1 MENLIVSTRKK
12 IVMENMFVNVKI
24 SAENNIKKVLNVIA
38 YANVSSCE
46 SEGASVSIGGEI
58 NATILYLS
66 ENGQVESAVGKIEFL
81 EKQKAD
87 FALKNTF
94 AKDYVKVENINFS
107 SNEAMISVS
116 HHADVYGVYDYE
128 IPKIDAGKDGLVLS
142 ASSSSIKHVVE
153 AKNDD
158 FVVTEDYQTNF
169 DELNVLTSATDVT
182 LSSVTAS
189 VDKVLVEG
197 KLITEIVANGEN
209 GIERIA
215 REIEFSQ
222 EIAVMGVVP
231 TMTADARVSV
241 KNTNLNIEKTG
252 DKCVL
257 AYNIEV
263 GAVVYVYDET
273 TYEFA
278 DDMFS
283 LESEIKTTYG
293 YLTTRTFDESK
304 NMSGTFATVVD
315 ISNIENLD
323 DVVGVFNAGVLPL
336 KNQENNLSRA
346 VQKIYVLY
354 KTESGFDVLT
364 QNVEFD
370 VELGENLNKYHELL
384 IASQVVSFKVKA
396 GREIEVVSKYDATAH
411 FETEMSRQFIGGYEI
426 VGAKPENEYGIKVY
440 VTKEGQSLF
449 DVSKILNVKPETIS
463 EQNEI
468 DDVFESGQKIYV
480 YYPVNLA

>member
-12 IVMENMFVNVKI
+12 ITMENMFANIKI
-24 SAENNIKKVLNVIA
+24 SAENNIKKVLNVIT

-46 SEGASVSIGGEI
+46 SESGSVSIGGEI

-66 ENGQVESAVGKIEFL
+66 ENGQIESDFGKVEFL
-81 EKQKAD
+81 EKQKAE

-94 AKDYVKVENINFS
+94 AKDYVRVENVNFS
-107 SNEAMISVS
+107 SNEAMISVL
-116 HHADVYGVYDYE
+116 HYADIYGVYDYE
-128 IPKIDAGKDGLVLS
+128 IPKIDARKDDLVLS
-142 ASSSSIKHVVE
+142 ASSSSIKHIVE
-153 AKNDD
+153 SKNDN
-158 FVVTEDYQTNF
+158 FIVTEDYQTGF
-169 DELNVLTSATDVT
+169 DELNVLTSAVDVVA
-182 LSSVTAS
+182 SSVNAS
-189 VDKVLVEG
+189 VDKVLLEG
-197 KLITEIVANGEN
+197 KLITEVVASGEN

-222 EIAVMGVVP
+222 EVEVLGVVP
-231 TMTADARVSV
+231 TMTVDARVCV
-241 KNTNLNIEKTG
+241 KNINVNAEKTG

-257 AYNIEV
+257 SYNIEL

-293 YLTTRTFDESK
+293 YLTTRTFDEIK
-304 NMSGTFATVVD
+304 NVSNTFVSVVD

-323 DVVGVFNAGVLPL
+323 DVVGVFNAGVLSF
-336 KNQENNLSRA
+336 KNEENNVSRA
-346 VQKIYVLY
+346 VQKICVLY

-370 VELGENLNKYHELL
+370 VEIDKNLNKYHELV

-396 GREIEVVSKYDATAH
+396 GREIEVVSKYDAMAH
-411 FETEMSRQFIGGYEI
+411 YETEISRHFIGGYEI
-426 VGAKPENEYGIKVY
+426 IGAKPENDYGIKVY

-463 EQNEI
+463 EQNEV